1 VDEAGAG
8 HRLDHRANRL
18 AIDIVDPPRKRSQ
31 RVRVRRRR
39 QLVDVFSR
47 LGQQTDVDLLL
58 G

>member
-1 VDEAGAG
+1 VGEAGAG
-8 HRLDHRANRL
+8 HRLHHRRL
-18 AIDIVDPPRKRSQ
+18 AIDVVDPPRKRSQ

-47 LGQQTDVDLLL
+47 LGQQKDVDLLS